1 MILSFKHRGLERYF
15 KHSDNRGIPALH
27 MSKIERQLDRLDV
40 SVKPED
46 MAIVGWNFHRLKG
59 NRKNEFAVTVY
70 KNWRITFE
78 FKGDDVINVNLED
91 YH

>member
-15 KHSDNRGIPALH
+15 KSSDHRGIPALH
-27 MSKIERQLDRLDV
+27 MAKIKRQLDRLDA
-40 SVKPED
+40 SVKPDD
-46 MAIVGWNFHRLKG
+46 MAIAGWSFHQLKG
-59 NRKNEFAVTVY
+59 DRKDVFAVTVY